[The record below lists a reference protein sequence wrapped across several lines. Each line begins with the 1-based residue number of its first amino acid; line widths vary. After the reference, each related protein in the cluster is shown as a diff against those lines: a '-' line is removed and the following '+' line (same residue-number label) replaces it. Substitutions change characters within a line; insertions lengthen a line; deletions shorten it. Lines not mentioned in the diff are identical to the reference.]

1 MAGLNLPT
9 YLKGE
14 NDPPALPKKEDNP
27 KDEKGGEKK
36 SHKLKSLLPGWGIY
50 ATPLSP

>member
-1 MAGLNLPT
+1 MKTVPPLNDLFNMAGLNLPT

-14 NDPPALPKKEDNP
+14 NDPPALPRKEDKP

-36 SHKLKSLLPGWGIY
+36 SS
-50 ATPLSP
+50 